1 MTEGGVI
8 VSISKDP
15 DADQTGTL
23 LWTDPDTNTT
33 FLLEGALGRDDL
45 VRMAESVVQTTPN
58 PTPPSRH
65 AATME
70 GTAGG

>member
-1 MTEGGVI
+1 MTVGGVI

-33 FLLEGALGRDDL
+33 FLLEGALGREDL
-45 VRMAESVVQTTPN
+45 VRMAESVVQTAPD

-65 AATME
+65 AATKE